1 MDHGSQYILW
11 KLWPTAFRLQFPK
24 CISQS
29 FIPKCIFASS
39 KLCKLFSMEGNLIVL
54 AKDFYCKDLCLK
66 QNKTF
71 DRFISPICQKWL
83 SKEKPS
89 VWANNKTPI
98 QDCLISANIFIFCLK
113 KDFDFKFAL
122 LRFWLATRE
131 RKTCVRRQQRGQL
144 NAKISGSPANSNI
157 QCFLCKN

>member
-98 QDCLISANIFIFCLK
+98 QDCLISANIFISCLK
-113 KDFDFKFAL
+113 KRLWFQICPFEVLVGNKG
-122 LRFWLATRE
+122 
-131 RKTCVRRQQRGQL
+131 KK
-144 NAKISGSPANSNI
+144 N
-157 QCFLCKN
+157 LCAAAARSVECKD